1 MDQNR
6 QWLCTRRRGL
16 GRGLISD
23 NASAGQFRRVADG
36 VPRFI
41 LANTLCPLSSSWF
54 LLQRHPG
61 GTAKAVYGE
70 ATYSQVPRDGR
81 RPSVHDLPCEAS
93 RSAKMG
99 EGRSDR
105 NLYAHG
111 GAARRRNQGGDRGSA
126 PTLGSKCRDLPGRPG
141 EARAVGPGG
150 QGGGT
155 GRGRQKT
162 KEKRCYIFRRW
173 RLLSVQRDER
183 VERASIHCVSPRAL
197 SLHLC

>member
-1 MDQNR
+1 MFISTSPVPD
-6 QWLCTRRRGL
+6 RRSGKND
-16 GRGLISD
+16 LISYVPLELP
-23 NASAGQFRRVADG
+23 AGQTRAAGIFS
-36 VPRFI
+36 
-41 LANTLCPLSSSWF
+41 NLSSSWL

-61 GTAKAVYGE
+61 GNANASHGE

-141 EARAVGPGG
+141 EARAVGPDLVPVKFPG
-150 QGGGT
+150 
-155 GRGRQKT
+155 
-162 KEKRCYIFRRW
+162 ENFRETIRN
-173 RLLSVQRDER
+173 
-183 VERASIHCVSPRAL
+183 
-197 SLHLC
+197 SLNKSL

>member
-1 MDQNR
+1 MNVSTENIHFVD
-6 QWLCTRRRGL
+6 
-16 GRGLISD
+16 
-23 NASAGQFRRVADG
+23 
-36 VPRFI
+36 
-41 LANTLCPLSSSWF
+41 SSSWF

-61 GTAKAVYGE
+61 GNAKASHGE

-141 EARAVGPGG
+141 EARAVGPDLVPVKFPG
-150 QGGGT
+150 
-155 GRGRQKT
+155 
-162 KEKRCYIFRRW
+162 ENFRETIRNS
-173 RLLSVQRDER
+173 LNLNYLS
-183 VERASIHCVSPRAL
+183 
-197 SLHLC
+197 

>member
-1 MDQNR
+1 MVW
-6 QWLCTRRRGL
+6 QWYFL
-16 GRGLISD
+16 S
-23 NASAGQFRRVADG
+23 
-36 VPRFI
+36 RF
-41 LANTLCPLSSSWF
+41 SSSWF

-61 GTAKAVYGE
+61 GNAKASHGE

-141 EARAVGPGG
+141 EARGEPQWWAVGEGRWGDRTTKIGEWGKRGLGHDLPGREARGEGGPRRWTSGAG
-150 QGGGT
+150 QRGLGEAD
-155 GRGRQKT
+155 RQGRQT
-162 KEKRCYIFRRW
+162 KKQKRRGVRARNW
-173 RLLSVQRDER
+173 TEGR
-183 VERASIHCVSPRAL
+183 VRGKGEGAGP
-197 SLHLC
+197 

>member
-1 MDQNR
+1 M
-6 QWLCTRRRGL
+6 
-16 GRGLISD
+16 ISM
-23 NASAGQFRRVADG
+23 NMQQKYFFGGSKHS
-36 VPRFI
+36 
-41 LANTLCPLSSSWF
+41 SSSWF

-61 GTAKAVYGE
+61 GNANASHGE

-126 PTLGSKCRDLPGRPG
+126 PTLGSKCRDPPGRPG

-150 QGGGT
+150 QGGT
-155 GRGRQKT
+155 GRGGAGVGPPRRGARGRVVT
-162 KEKRCYIFRRW
+162 ARFRRHDFPESGI
-173 RLLSVQRDER
+173 RIRFPFPEPR
-183 VERASIHCVSPRAL
+183 VSQPL
-197 SLHLC
+197 Y